1 MGAARSKQRY
11 PKSSVRT
18 WLNYSRAASEGLMP
32 GHKTKYT
39 DSTDAAIRRV
49 NQWLQ
54 IIWSDPGTTNGEKIA
69 IMREIHERMA
79 ATILG
84 QGEPAPEP
92 LPERRPQNRSDAKI
106 CREFSAQ

>member
-1 MGAARSKQRY
+1 
-11 PKSSVRT
+11 
-18 WLNYSRAASEGLMP
+18 MP
-32 GHKTKYT
+32 GPEAKYT

-106 CREFSAQ
+106 CREFRAQ